1 MRFPESLPNNGTIG
15 FVAPSFGC
23 NIEPYRSAFD
33 AGIKMWQG
41 RGYKTKLG
49 PNCYAGDG
57 IGISS
62 TPESCGREL
71 TEGYLDSESDV
82 LISCGGGELMCEIL
96 DYVDFDR
103 IREAK
108 PKWYMGYSDNTNFT
122 FTLTTMCD
130 VASIYGPCASEFGM
144 MPLHQSL
151 HDAAS
156 ILTGT
161 GDYRRI
167 TNTDAG
173 TEKMASDDDAV
184 NRSSASENDNAS
196 PDTET
201 QVYTF
206 SGYGLWERDGGRD
219 EEHPYAPYNLTEKT
233 VLHRFIGDGQPMPR
247 DPADRAET
255 DSISMKGRLLG
266 GCLDCLVNLCGTKY
280 DHVGRFNRK
289 YSEDGVLWFLEACD
303 LNVMSIR
310 RAVWELEHAGWFDA
324 ASGFIIGRP
333 MHFDEPMMGLD
344 QYMAVYDI
352 ISSHRVPILMDADV
366 GHLSPMVPL
375 ITGSFAEVN
384 SSGDTWTVRMSLK

>member
-1 MRFPESLPNNGTIG
+1 MRFPESIPGNGTIG

-23 NIEPYRSAFD
+23 NIEPYRSSFD
-33 AGIKMWQG
+33 AGLKMWQG

-49 PNCYAGDG
+49 PNCYAGEG

-62 TPESCGREL
+62 SPESCGREL
-71 TEGYLDSESDV
+71 TDSYCDPDTEA

-130 VASIYGPCASEFGM
+130 VASIYGPCASEFGTA
-144 MPLHQSL
+144 PLHQSL
-151 HDAAS
+151 EDAAN
-156 ILTGT
+156 ILTG
-161 GDYRRI
+161 
-167 TNTDAG
+167 
-173 TEKMASDDDAV
+173 AV
-184 NRSSASENDNAS
+184 NGQPADPATGA
-196 PDTET
+196 DTR
-201 QVYTF
+201 VYEF
-206 SGYGLWERDGGRD
+206 SGYGMWEREGGRD

-233 VLHRFIGDGQPMPR
+233 VLHRFIGDGQPLPC

-333 MHFDEPMMGLD
+333 LHFDEPMMGLD

-352 ISSHRVPILMDADV
+352 ISHHRVPILMDADV

-375 ITGSFAEVN
+375 ITGSMAEVYSTGN
-384 SSGDTWTVRMSLK
+384 EWRVKMALK